1 MSDIV
6 KILPIEV
13 SNKIA
18 AGEVVQR
25 PSSVLKELL
34 ENSLDANCSKITVI
48 IKNAGKNLIQVID
61 DGDGMTIKDMHS
73 SFVKHA
79 TSKINSIEDVFS
91 ISSMGFRGEALAA
104 ISSVS
109 MIEMTSSKKPKNEG
123 YFIEMTGG
131 KIINER
137 ELSLDKGT
145 SIKVKNVFFNV
156 PARRNFLK
164 SDFVEL
170 RHIMNVFH
178 NIAISNHEIEF
189 SFINNEEEVFYLKK
203 ESIKKRIIS
212 VFGEKI
218 REHLIPI
225 KENTQIANLNG
236 FILKPEFAKKSRSNQ
251 FIFVNNRP
259 IKSQFINHSISSSF
273 DGLLRDGYY
282 PGYFLFINIDP
293 LKIDVNVHPNK
304 TEIKF
309 DDDQSLY
316 SIINSAVKHCLGIY
330 QISPV
335 LDFEKDSSMDIS
347 YNQINTDPK
356 IPSIEVDSEFNPFKI
371 FNEEDFIKKDSSLEL
386 SDSLSYANEDNK
398 LSSKIFQIF
407 NKYIVSTSKSSLIII
422 NQNLAH
428 QRILYEDFLKSIFES
443 SSESQKLVFPIEITL
458 TKSQLILFKK
468 ITTEFDSLGFVYDLS
483 NTLLSI
489 SSVPTQLI
497 NNSIEEIIED
507 ILDDE
512 NIFDKSKN
520 FSYSDFFAKKL
531 SKSSS
536 IKTGQSLN
544 SNEQEF
550 MVNQLFS
557 CKEPNLSPDNKQ
569 IFITLNKNDIE
580 NRF

>member
-189 SFINNEEEVFYLKK
+189 SFINNDEEVFYLKK

-236 FILKPEFAKKSRSNQ
+236 FILKPEFSKKSRSNQ

-259 IKSQFINHSISSSF
+259 IKSQFINH
-273 DGLLRDGYY
+273 
-282 PGYFLFINIDP
+282 
-293 LKIDVNVHPNK
+293 
-304 TEIKF
+304 
-309 DDDQSLY
+309 
-316 SIINSAVKHCLGIY
+316 
-330 QISPV
+330 
-335 LDFEKDSSMDIS
+335 
-347 YNQINTDPK
+347 
-356 IPSIEVDSEFNPFKI
+356 
-371 FNEEDFIKKDSSLEL
+371 
-386 SDSLSYANEDNK
+386 
-398 LSSKIFQIF
+398 
-407 NKYIVSTSKSSLIII
+407 
-422 NQNLAH
+422 
-428 QRILYEDFLKSIFES
+428 
-443 SSESQKLVFPIEITL
+443 
-458 TKSQLILFKK
+458 
-468 ITTEFDSLGFVYDLS
+468 
-483 NTLLSI
+483 
-489 SSVPTQLI
+489 
-497 NNSIEEIIED
+497 
-507 ILDDE
+507 
-512 NIFDKSKN
+512 
-520 FSYSDFFAKKL
+520 
-531 SKSSS
+531 
-536 IKTGQSLN
+536 
-544 SNEQEF
+544 
-550 MVNQLFS
+550 
-557 CKEPNLSPDNKQ
+557 
-569 IFITLNKNDIE
+569 
-580 NRF
+580 

>member
-34 ENSLDANCSKITVI
+34 ENSIDANSTKIKVI

-61 DGDGMTIKDMHS
+61 DGDGMSIKDMHS
-73 SFVKHA
+73 SFIKHA
-79 TSKINSIEDVFS
+79 TSKINSIDDVYS

-109 MIEMTSSKKPKNEG
+109 MVEMSSSKVLENDG
-123 YFIEMTGG
+123 YFIEINGG
-131 KIINER
+131 KIIKEKESNF
-137 ELSLDKGT
+137 DKGT
-145 SIKVKNVFFNV
+145 SIKVKNIFFNV

-178 NIAISNHEIEF
+178 NIAVSHNEIEF
-189 SFINNEEEVFYLKK
+189 SFINNDEEIFYLKK
-203 ESIKKRIIS
+203 ESLKKRIIS
-212 VFGEKI
+212 IFGEKI

-236 FILKPEFAKKSRSNQ
+236 YVLKPEYAKKSRSNQ
-251 FIFVNNRP
+251 FIFVNNRS

-273 DGLLRDGYY
+273 DGLLRE
-282 PGYFLFINIDP
+282 GYFPGINMNP

-316 SIINSAVKHCLGIY
+316 SIINSSVKHCLGIY

-335 LDFEKDSSMDIS
+335 LDFEKDQSMDIS
-347 YNQINTDPK
+347 YTQINENPK
-356 IPSIEVDSEFNPFKI
+356 IPTIEVDSEFNPFKI
-371 FNEEDFIKKDSSLEL
+371 FNEESFIKKDSDIAL
-386 SDSLSYANEDNK
+386 SNNPSDIIQDNNK
-398 LSSKIFQIF
+398 SSKIFQIF
-407 NKYIVSTSKSSLIII
+407 NKYIVSTSTSSLIII

-428 QRILYEDFLKSIFES
+428 QRILYEGFLKSIFES
-443 SSESQKLVFPIEITL
+443 SSESQKLVFPIEIML
-458 TKSQLILFKK
+458 TKPQLILFKK
-468 ITTEFDSLGFVYDLS
+468 IITEFDSMGFVYKLS
-483 NTLLSI
+483 DSLLTI
-489 SSVPTQLI
+489 ISVPVQLE
-497 NNSIEEIIED
+497 NNSIEELIDD

-512 NIFDKSKN
+512 NDFDKSKN
-520 FSYSDFFAKKL
+520 LSYSDFFAKKL
-531 SKSSS
+531 SKCSA
-536 IKTGQSLN
+536 IKTGKNLN
-544 SNEQEF
+544 SDEQEF
-550 MVNQLFS
+550 LVNQLFS